1 MEPEGIVITFCAYT
15 IAFCWHNH
23 FSECGVEKEK
33 YEHLEAHET
42 QKKKKGPEEGIWK
55 M

>member
-1 MEPEGIVITFCAYT
+1 
-15 IAFCWHNH
+15 
-23 FSECGVEKEK
+23 VEKEK
-33 YEHLEAHET
+33 YEHLEAHAT